1 VVVAFRGVVAFLA
14 VAVLVVAALAAGVLA
29 AGVLAAGVLAAAG
42 AFAAAALAVEV
53 RLARGFGSAA
63 GTTAMPGSSATGV
76 VTSASGAFRAVD
88 ALRRAGA
95 FFAGCSAGAAAA
107 AAVSAPGRAGVVEGS
122 GAGAPAGLE
131 AGSDGGGVLAWLTWT
146 TLATNP
152 AIVKPAVE
160 PWDGVAV
167 PLSRPR
173 GAVRHAGGRMGGG
186 AALRR
191 RGTGSLTA

>member
-1 VVVAFRGVVAFLA
+1 VAFLA
-14 VAVLVVAALAAGVLA
+14 VAVLVPAALAAGVPA
-29 AGVLAAGVLAAAG
+29 AD
-42 AFAAAALAVEV
+42 FAAAVLAVDV
-53 RLARGFGSAA
+53 RLARGLGSAA
-63 GTTAMPGSSATGV
+63 GTTAMPGSSATGA
-76 VTSASGAFRAVD
+76 VTSGSGAFRAVD

-107 AAVSAPGRAGVVEGS
+107 PVPAPGRAGVVVVEGS

-167 PLSRPR
+167 PVSRPR
-173 GAVRHAGGRMGGG
+173 SGS
-186 AALRR
+186 AAR
-191 RGTGSLTA
+191 RGTDGRRHRRPAPPHR